1 MEEIEH
7 FTDDRHKAWCI
18 HCGSPIIDR
27 HTNRDH
33 VPTKGLLERPLPPH
47 VPQVDVCKECNT
59 GFSLDEEYFV
69 TFLSCVEAGS
79 TAPSAQRNPKIGRAL
94 TRNPS
99 LAARLQA
106 AKQITVDEYGRQ
118 QILWLPEI
126 ERIHRVILKN
136 ARGHAFYG
144 YGEPM
149 LDDPVSVSAVPLMS
163 MNQNQRNDFEEAGGP
178 FAGWPEVGSRM
189 MTRVMT
195 GQDLDDGWVNV
206 QDDIYRYV
214 VFQQGMLT
222 VRSVIHN
229 YLATEVVWE

>member
-1 MEEIEH
+1 MEEIDH

-27 HTNRDH
+27 HANRDH

-47 VPQVDVCKECNT
+47 VPQVEVCKECNT

-79 TAPSAQRNPKIGRAL
+79 TDPSVQRNPKIGRAL

-99 LAARLQA
+99 LATRLQA
-106 AKQITVDEYGRQ
+106 AKQITVNEYGRQ

-136 ARGHAFYG
+136 ARGHAFYE
-144 YGEPM
+144 YGEPL
-149 LDDPVSVSAVPLMS
+149 LDDPVSVSAVPLIS
-163 MNQNQRNDFEEAGGP
+163 MNQNQRNDFEVAGGS

-195 GQDLDDGWVNV
+195 SQDLDDGWVNV

-214 VFQQGMLT
+214 VFQQGILT

>member
-18 HCGSPIIDR
+18 HCGSPINDR
-27 HTNRDH
+27 QTNRDH

-47 VPQVDVCKECNT
+47 VPQVEVCKKCNT

-79 TAPSAQRNPKIGRAL
+79 TDPSAQRNPKIGRAL

-99 LAARLQA
+99 LATRLQA
-106 AKQITVDEYGRQ
+106 AKQITVNEYGRQ

-126 ERIHRVILKN
+126 DRIHRVILKN
-136 ARGHAFYG
+136 ARGHAFYE

-149 LDDPVSVSAVPLMS
+149 LDDPVSVSAVPLIS
-163 MNQNQRNDFEEAGGP
+163 MNQNQRNDFEEASGL
-178 FAGWPEVGSRM
+178 FACWPEVGSRM
-189 MTRVMT
+189 LTRVMT

-214 VFQQGMLT
+214 VFQQGTLT